1 MVGLE
6 INKRR
11 RKKMDELVN
20 LIVTKT
26 GLPKETARNV
36 VNIVIKFLKD
46 KLPDTFD
53 ALIDKVLMTGHD
65 GKMDISDAANLLGGL
80 FSATQKKKK

>member
-1 MVGLE
+1 
-6 INKRR
+6 
-11 RKKMDELVN
+11 MDELVN

-26 GLPKETARNV
+26 GLPKETAKNV

-53 ALIDKVLMTGHD
+53 VLIDKVLAAGNS
-65 GKMDISDAANLLGGL
+65 GKMDVADAANLLGGFL
-80 FSATQKKKK
+80 NAAQKKG